1 MYVTHLV
8 YFTIPGTLC
17 GDFDLT
23 TFYNIGE
30 ENKNIL
36 FGKLTLQAGSP

>member
-1 MYVTHLV
+1 MY
-8 YFTIPGTLC
+8 YTLC
-17 GDFDLT
+17 VDINLT

-36 FGKLTLQAGSP
+36 FGILTLLIMVILGGSLKR